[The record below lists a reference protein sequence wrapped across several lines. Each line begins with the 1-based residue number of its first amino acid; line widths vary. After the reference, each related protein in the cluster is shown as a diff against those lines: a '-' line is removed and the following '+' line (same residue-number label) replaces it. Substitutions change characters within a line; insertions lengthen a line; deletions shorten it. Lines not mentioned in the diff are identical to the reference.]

1 MNTSKAMTAPRRTS
15 GVAKGLT
22 SVLAA
27 GLALLAF
34 AETASAQEIQLTGPL
49 AGAPAVRKLRLYRQA
64 RFEIAPAVSFT
75 LLDEYQR
82 TILLGARL
90 TYNLTDWFGIGVWG
104 GYGGLIRIPTSL
116 TDHIQ
121 EVNESRRADA
131 VMRNVRY
138 EDTITGRLT
147 SVNLGADLKEQIA
160 QVDWMVSPQVT
171 FVPFRGKIAIF
182 SAIYADTDV
191 YFFGGPAFVGLQERQ
206 NCQTIECSNPSG
218 AGFERASRM
227 AIAPTAGL
235 GLTFYANKWSALGV
249 EYRTLAYARNNGGF
263 DTAGSG
269 KDKAFPDN
277 RISPDDRSFSFTHLV
292 TVSYNF
298 YLPTQYRVSE

>member
-1 MNTSKAMTAPRRTS
+1 MTAPRRIS

-34 AETASAQEIQLTGPL
+34 TETASAQEIQLTGPL

-90 TYNLTDWFGIGVWG
+90 TYNLTDWFGIGAWG

-121 EVNESRRADA
+121 EVNRDRRRLAGDG
-131 VMRNVRY
+131 Y
-138 EDTITGRLT
+138 ENTVTGRLT
-147 SVNLGADLKEQIA
+147 AVNLGADLKDQIA
-160 QVDWMVSPQVT
+160 QVDWMVAPQVT
-171 FVPFRGKIAIF
+171 FVPFRGKISIF
-182 SAIYADTDV
+182 QAIYADTDV

-206 NCQTIECSNPSG
+206 DCSTVECATA
-218 AGFERASRM
+218 AGFQRGSRM

-277 RISPDDRSFSFTHLV
+277 RISADDRSFSFTHLV